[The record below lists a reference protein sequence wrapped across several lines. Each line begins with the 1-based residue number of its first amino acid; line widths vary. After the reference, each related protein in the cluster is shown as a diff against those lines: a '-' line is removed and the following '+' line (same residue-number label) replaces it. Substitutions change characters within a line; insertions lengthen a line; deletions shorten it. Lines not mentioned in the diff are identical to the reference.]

1 MIYLTIFSE
10 IGFKMYPIKQNLQ
23 MVSFIPL
30 GIMAILWIGV
40 IGGVLLAMG
49 VKKTKL
55 KAVP

>member
-1 MIYLTIFSE
+1 
-10 IGFKMYPIKQNLQ
+10 MYPIKQNLQ

-40 IGGVLLAMG
+40 IGGVLLAME